1 MKVKFVL
8 VAGMVLSVASLSAQ
22 ASELRVKGAIV
33 PASCSFTMTNAVF
46 DYGDIR
52 PSSLSETQY
61 TRLTAKST
69 PFAVK

>member
-8 VAGMVLSVASLSAQ
+8 VAGMVLSVASLSVQ

-52 PSSLSETQY
+52 G
-61 TRLTAKST
+61 RRA
-69 PFAVK
+69 